1 MRAPVLWFV
10 PVLAVAAGAPGA
22 ARADDAQ
29 NPDAL
34 VGKLMP
40 ADGPAVLN
48 FRGTSLHSITLR
60 PTESAPIAEFDVDFD
75 AHAAALPAKAR
86 EVIRSHRTDFAK
98 APNTL
103 PRFVIGGGPEATR
116 GDWEKR
122 AEAVRDYIVKE
133 FGVDAARIEIAGSV
147 AAAQPAADSGGAD
160 RIHIAKYAQ

>member
-1 MRAPVLWFV
+1 MCRPLRWL
-10 PVLAVAAGAPGA
+10 PVLAMVAGASGVA
-22 ARADDAQ
+22 LAQDAQ

-48 FRGTSLHSITLR
+48 FRGATLHSITLR
-60 PTESAPIAEFDVDFD
+60 PADAAPIAEFDVDFG
-75 AHAAALPAKAR
+75 AHAAALPAKAK
-86 EVIRSHRTDFAK
+86 EVIRAHRADFAT
-98 APNTL
+98 APNAV

-116 GDWEKR
+116 GDWEER

-133 FGVDAARIEIAGSV
+133 FGVDAARVEIAGS
-147 AAAQPAADSGGAD
+147 AAAQPVADAGAGAAD